1 MDLLKRKATDEISV
15 SIPIGTDYS
24 MGEKIGE
31 WLKEYSHIEVCYL
44 LKSIQTKLT
53 AIIIDRE
60 LSLVIQENENEEEL
74 GTYGE
79 NQSYQ

>member
-44 LKSIQTKLT
+44 LKSIQTN
-53 AIIIDRE
+53 RE
-60 LSLVIQENENEEEL
+60 LSLVIQEKENEEEL
-74 GTYGE
+74 V
-79 NQSYQ
+79 